1 MQIAVQ
7 DTILAVVTTQAE
19 AVSANVPVFLVEN
32 VQEQE
37 KISLLLSRILNAMA
51 HDLENG
57 VFIIVK
63 H

>member
-1 MQIAVQ
+1 MQVALQ
-7 DTILAVVTTQAE
+7 DAILAVVTTQSSQVA
-19 AVSANVPVFLVEN
+19 ANVPVFYVPDQ
-32 VQEQE
+32 VEQE
-37 KISLLLSRILNAMA
+37 RISLLLSRILNAMA

>member
-1 MQIAVQ
+1 MQVALQ
-7 DTILAVVTTQAE
+7 DSILAVITTETANV
-19 AVSANVPVFLVEN
+19 AANVPVFFVASKE
-32 VQEQE
+32 EQE
-37 KISLLLSRILNAMA
+37 RLALLLSRIMNAMA